1 MKVIQDINTK
11 SYVANLLTKWYI
23 LTNLPGI
30 VLLNKHP
37 TTIYIKKTFNMS
49 INQLSTEIIQKIYEC
64 AAVKDVLSLS
74 QTSKKNFEAYLG
86 RQLPILQK
94 AIYNSS
100 YSPFPELVKLCLS
113 DASNTIRKP
122 LGTEVRR
129 RYELD
134 RVIRGGHNPNLT
146 LNTIKRMVGYAEVA
160 EKWVE
165 IYPQLRWRYD
175 SNNRRLLHPH
185 ERERLRKAIYQ
196 VWTYHNLFHDQLYCE
211 FAPEPPR
218 QGLFHLDDPRLRL
231 ARTWSTIDIV
241 RQSEFVDKVLQLL
254 EIEIFPSNT
263 MLQHRYAQV
272 LPTKTLQK
280 MAWGDDY
287 EHRLLA
293 DALGKLNPADALHLY
308 LNTTTKDQRIEYL
321 ISKGKWF
328 VMNPS
333 TFASTLSSIVHGART
348 AFGQPAHEPP
358 YLPSSHRRLAPPY
371 VDLSDRDVEYGIVD
385 CCEGDS
391 KNYFATHVFTND
403 ANPNGDV
410 LLEID
415 PTIGYDSL
423 WMDENT
429 DGESTSLDEN
439 ADQESFSS
447 EEDSEED

>member
-1 MKVIQDINTK
+1 
-11 SYVANLLTKWYI
+11 
-23 LTNLPGI
+23 
-30 VLLNKHP
+30 
-37 TTIYIKKTFNMS
+37 MS
-49 INQLSTEIIQKIYEC
+49 IIQLSTEIVQKIYEC
-64 AAVKDVLSLS
+64 ATVKDVLNLS
-74 QTSKKNFEAYLG
+74 QTSKRNYEAYLG
-86 RQLPILQK
+86 RQSPILQK
-94 AIYNSS
+94 AIYNSP

-113 DASNTIRKP
+113 DTSDTIRKP

-134 RVIRGGHNPNLT
+134 RIIRGGHHPSIT
-146 LNTIKRMVGYAEVA
+146 LATIKKMVGYAEVA

-196 VWTYHNLFHDQLYCE
+196 VWTYHNLFHNQQYCE
-211 FAPEPPR
+211 FAPEPP
-218 QGLFHLDDPRLRL
+218 QYGVLHLDDLRLRL

-241 RQSEFVDKVLQLL
+241 RQSEFIDKVIQLL

-287 EHRLLA
+287 EHRLLS
-293 DALGKLNPADALHLY
+293 DTLGKLSPADALYLY
-308 LNTTTKDQRIEYL
+308 QNTATKNERLEYL

-328 VMNPS
+328 MMNS
-333 TFASTLSSIVHGART
+333 STLSSTLSRIVHGART
-348 AFGQPAHEPP
+348 ASGQPAHEPP
-358 YLPSSHRRLAPPY
+358 YLPSSHRRLTPPY
-371 VDLSDRDVEYGIVD
+371 VDLSDRDIEYGIID
-385 CCEGDS
+385 CCKGDG
-391 KNYFATHVFTND
+391 KNYFDSHVFAND
-403 ANPNGDV
+403 SHPNGEV
-410 LLEID
+410 LLELD
-415 PTIGYDSL
+415 TTTGYHTL

-439 ADQESFSS
+439 ADQERFSS